1 MCAQDAV
8 LQLDQ
13 SYMIHESALPWESQ
27 GYFCVVGLER
37 WVGGGVERG
46 GLQDYHFFL
55 YVKGFSDGI
64 YFYFAYAYVRV
75 CVCWAAGYFSNKHLK
90 WNQ

>member
-1 MCAQDAV
+1 M
-8 LQLDQ
+8 
-13 SYMIHESALPWESQ
+13 
-27 GYFCVVGLER
+27 
-37 WVGGGVERG
+37 GGGVERG

-75 CVCWAAGYFSNKHLK
+75 CVCWGAGYFSNKHLK
-90 WNQ
+90 